1 MKVQE
6 TKTVMELKNC
16 TAIIKRP
23 VLTEE
28 EKQRWKREISRVAE
42 RLLAKEEQAAIS

>member
-6 TKTVMELKNC
+6 TVMELNNC
-16 TAIIKRP
+16 TAVIKRP

-28 EKQRWKREISRVAE
+28 EKQKWRKEVSRVAE
-42 RLLAKEEQAAIS
+42 RLLTKEAKTAIS

>member
-6 TKTVMELKNC
+6 TTVMELKNC
-16 TAIIKRP
+16 TAVIERP

-28 EKQRWKREISRVAE
+28 EKQRWKREVSRVVE
-42 RLLAKEEQAAIS
+42 RLLTKETKAIS